1 MKQEAKSATSA
12 PTTLWDR
19 TRQLASQE
27 ILETALRLFIEQ
39 GYDETT
45 IAQIAREAGVSQRT
59 LFRYFGT
66 KEDLLGGGQDQF
78 GQVLMDTI
86 SEQPADAGIWEAL
99 RAGVAAVLAL
109 HDSREQAL
117 ERFRLL
123 HNTASLRAGWLE
135 KRLRFQENL
144 LPLIETRMDA
154 AALQRGCEGPRGDR
168 DGVRMPGCRIDDV
181 GRQRRQERNH
191 GPVRRVPGCGAR
203 LTRSGRPAREPWTE
217 TGHTRCHRPVPHL
230 DLPAGFRWATLA
242 SCATRWHVRSATW
255 TPHVECSS
263 QPPKDFRSRP
273 LTTLGAISAPGS
285 AWRSGAL
292 RNQDAAEAE

>member
-1 MKQEAKSATSA
+1 MKQAARSATGA

-27 ILETALRLFIEQ
+27 ILDTALRLFTEQ

-66 KEDLLGGGQDQF
+66 KEDLLGGGQDRF

-86 SEQPADAGIWEAL
+86 SEQPAEAGVWEAL
-99 RAGVAAVLAL
+99 RAGVAAVLSL

-123 HNTASLRAGWLE
+123 HDTASLRAGWLE

-144 LPLIETRMDA
+144 LPLIEARMDA
-154 AALQRGCEGPRGDR
+154 AATGSE
-168 DGVRMPGCRIDDV
+168 
-181 GRQRRQERNH
+181 
-191 GPVRRVPGCGAR
+191 GAR
-203 LTRSGRPAREPWTE
+203 ARA
-217 TGHTRCHRPVPHL
+217 VI
-230 DLPAGFRWATLA
+230 ATAFACL
-242 SCATRWHVRSATW
+242 
-255 TPHVECSS
+255 
-263 QPPKDFRSRP
+263 
-273 LTTLGAISAPGS
+273 
-285 AWRSGAL
+285 
-292 RNQDAAEAE
+292 DAASMTWVANDGKGEIMDLYDECMAAVRG

>member
-1 MKQEAKSATSA
+1 MKQGAKSATGA

-19 TRQLASQE
+19 ARQLASQE
-27 ILETALRLFIEQ
+27 ILETALRLFTEQ

-66 KEDLLGGGQDQF
+66 KEDLLGGGQDRF

-86 SEQPADAGIWEAL
+86 SEQPAHAGAWEAL

-135 KRLRFQENL
+135 KRLRFQEDL
-144 LPLIETRMDA
+144 LPLIETRMDVA
-154 AALQRGCEGPRGDR
+154 AGNKGAKARAVIATAFGC
-168 DGVRMPGCRIDDV
+168 
-181 GRQRRQERNH
+181 
-191 GPVRRVPGCGAR
+191 
-203 LTRSGRPAREPWTE
+203 L
-217 TGHTRCHRPVPHL
+217 
-230 DLPAGFRWATLA
+230 
-242 SCATRWHVRSATW
+242 
-255 TPHVECSS
+255 
-263 QPPKDFRSRP
+263 
-273 LTTLGAISAPGS
+273 
-285 AWRSGAL
+285 
-292 RNQDAAEAE
+292 DAASITWVANDGKGEIMDLYDECLAAVRG

>member
-1 MKQEAKSATSA
+1 MKQEAKSATDA
-12 PTTLWDR
+12 PATLWDR

-27 ILETALRLFIEQ
+27 ILKTALRLFTEQ

-59 LFRYFGT
+59 LFRYFGG
-66 KEDLLGGGQDQF
+66 KEDLLGGGQDRF

-86 SEQPADAGIWEAL
+86 GEQPADAGVWEAL

-144 LPLIETRMDA
+144 LPLIEPRIGAATGKEGVKARAVIATAFACLDA
-154 AALQRGCEGPRGDR
+154 ASMAWVANGGEGEIMDLYDECMAAVRG
-168 DGVRMPGCRIDDV
+168 
-181 GRQRRQERNH
+181 
-191 GPVRRVPGCGAR
+191 
-203 LTRSGRPAREPWTE
+203 
-217 TGHTRCHRPVPHL
+217 
-230 DLPAGFRWATLA
+230 
-242 SCATRWHVRSATW
+242 
-255 TPHVECSS
+255 
-263 QPPKDFRSRP
+263 
-273 LTTLGAISAPGS
+273 
-285 AWRSGAL
+285 
-292 RNQDAAEAE
+292 

>member
-1 MKQEAKSATSA
+1 MKQEAKSATGA

-27 ILETALRLFIEQ
+27 ILKTALRLFTEQ

-66 KEDLLGGGQDQF
+66 KEDLLGGGQDRF

-86 SEQPADAGIWEAL
+86 GEQPADSGVWEAL

-154 AALQRGCEGPRGDR
+154 ATDKEGAK
-168 DGVRMPGCRIDDV
+168 
-181 GRQRRQERNH
+181 
-191 GPVRRVPGCGAR
+191 AR
-203 LTRSGRPAREPWTE
+203 A
-217 TGHTRCHRPVPHL
+217 VI
-230 DLPAGFRWATLA
+230 ATAFACL
-242 SCATRWHVRSATW
+242 
-255 TPHVECSS
+255 
-263 QPPKDFRSRP
+263 
-273 LTTLGAISAPGS
+273 
-285 AWRSGAL
+285 
-292 RNQDAAEAE
+292 DAASMTWVANDGKGDIMDLYDECLAAVRG

>member
-1 MKQEAKSATSA
+1 MKQEAKSATGTPA
-12 PTTLWDR
+12 TLWDR

-27 ILETALRLFIEQ
+27 ILDTALRLFTEQ

-66 KEDLLGGGQDQF
+66 KEDLLGGGQDRF

-86 SEQPADAGIWEAL
+86 SEQPAEAGAWEAL
-99 RAGVAAVLAL
+99 RTGVAAVLAL
-109 HDSREQAL
+109 HDSREQTL

-154 AALQRGCEGPRGDR
+154 ATGNEGAK
-168 DGVRMPGCRIDDV
+168 
-181 GRQRRQERNH
+181 
-191 GPVRRVPGCGAR
+191 AR
-203 LTRSGRPAREPWTE
+203 A
-217 TGHTRCHRPVPHL
+217 VI
-230 DLPAGFRWATLA
+230 ATAFACL
-242 SCATRWHVRSATW
+242 
-255 TPHVECSS
+255 
-263 QPPKDFRSRP
+263 
-273 LTTLGAISAPGS
+273 
-285 AWRSGAL
+285 
-292 RNQDAAEAE
+292 DAATMTWVANNGKGEIMDLYDECLAAVRG